1 MQELPTVV
9 NDHYSF
15 LRWLMQRVEKYP
27 RGYRFTLGDRSV
39 ELALEILERL
49 IEAVYTRARS
59 EPLLAANLGLEKL
72 RFMVRLAKDEQC
84 ISVKQYEFASK
95 SINDIGK
102 QIGGWRKQAG
112 A

>member
-1 MQELPTVV
+1 
-9 NDHYSF
+9 
-15 LRWLMQRVEKYP
+15 
-27 RGYRFTLGDRSV
+27 
-39 ELALEILERL
+39 
-49 IEAVYTRARS
+49 
-59 EPLLAANLGLEKL
+59 
-72 RFMVRLAKDEQC
+72 MVRLANDEQC